1 MCGRYAIDPR
11 KLERLVKAFCLCLCL
26 CLCRCRTFA
35 SLQCKSWT
43 RHCILNDQL
52 RCITAHSLAM
62 FLPQIGDSVQQVQLA
77 GALACR
83 LYLDETAHCDSQQT
97 HGRTLGNC
105 PIQ

>member
-11 KLERLVKAFCLCLCL
+11 KLERLVKAF

-52 RCITAHSLAM
+52 RCITAYSLAM

-77 GALACR
+77 GASARR
-83 LYLDETAHCDSQQT
+83 LDLDEAAHCD
-97 HGRTLGNC
+97 
-105 PIQ
+105 P